1 MTDTQEKVCLEEERF
16 QHPWSK
22 LDKGSKLNRL
32 SLYTKM
38 EKVTHDLSD
47 TQEQALKIQVTQL
60 FSCGHLNRNT
70 DVDYNTDEM
79 KITKI
84 TGIIMTK
91 LDGTAKGGILLAIGR
106 KFKIPII
113 ALGMG
118 EKEDDLHIFSAQHY
132 SNALM
137 AN

>member
-84 TGIIMTK
+84 TNLSFDTDSK
-91 LDGTAKGGILLAIGR
+91 KYTFVK
-106 KFKIPII
+106 PIVKKSKSKSSGSSKSRI
-113 ALGMG
+113 
-118 EKEDDLHIFSAQHY
+118 ERHFSR
-132 SNALM
+132 SLK
-137 AN
+137 

>member
-1 MTDTQEKVCLEEERF
+1 MTETQEEVCMEEERF

-32 SLYTKM
+32 SLFTKM
-38 EKVTHDLSD
+38 EKLTHELSD
-47 TQEQALKIQVTQL
+47 TQEEALKIQVTQL

-84 TGIIMTK
+84 TNLSFDTESK
-91 LDGTAKGGILLAIGR
+91 TYTFAKPVVKKSKSKTSSSKSRIER
-106 KFKIPII
+106 
-113 ALGMG
+113 
-118 EKEDDLHIFSAQHY
+118 HFSR
-132 SNALM
+132 SLK
-137 AN
+137 